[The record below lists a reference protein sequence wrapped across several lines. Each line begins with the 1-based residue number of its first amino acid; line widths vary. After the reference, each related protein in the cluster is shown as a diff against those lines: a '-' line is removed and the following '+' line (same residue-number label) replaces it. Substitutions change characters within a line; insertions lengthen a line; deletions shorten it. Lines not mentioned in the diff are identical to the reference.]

1 MLNIGKF
8 EITDTILFY
17 EGAEHHYLVYK
28 SEGYD
33 GYSLDVETLDDEGD
47 IHTERYACGS
57 VSSAIASIEALENGE
72 EI

>member
-8 EITDTILFY
+8 KVCGTILFY
-17 EGAEHHYLVYK
+17 EGVEHHYLVYK
-28 SEGYD
+28 SDGYD
-33 GYSLDVETLDDEGD
+33 GYSLDVESLDDEGN

-57 VSSAIASIEALENGE
+57 ISSAIASIEALENGE